1 VEDEPAHVS
10 WGFSVFHRETQ
21 YKHKDEQWL
30 RPGITRPKLI
40 LLLVPLFQDRFYS
53 SLTITVKSEVRGR
66 TPQKGSENI
75 QASSDERKTQ
85 ATALT

>member
-1 VEDEPAHVS
+1 M
-10 WGFSVFHRETQ
+10 
-21 YKHKDEQWL
+21 
-30 RPGITRPKLI
+30 
-40 LLLVPLFQDRFYS
+40 
-53 SLTITVKSEVRGR
+53 KSEVRGR